1 MYNFHQDAIINL
13 GNEQKTIQVHNNA
26 PFVVNFYTV
35 RSGKK
40 VYNQDLQRMK
50 FTTSPD
56 NWMRDNMNRL
66 HGSSKK
72 VYYNAN
78 FEAA

>member
-1 MYNFHQDAIINL
+1 MTTYNFYQETTINL
-13 GNEQKTIQVHNNA
+13 GNSQESIKVHNNA
-26 PFVVNFYTV
+26 PYVVNFYTV
-35 RSGKK
+35 KGNKRT
-40 VYNQDLQRMK
+40 YNRNQWKMK

-56 NWMRDNMNRL
+56 NWMRDSMNKL

-78 FEAA
+78 F